1 MTLDEFAA
9 LADQVVALSKGK
21 AAPEGA
27 LSKDGKRVKR
37 GGKWVSRAKDE
48 RGGGAPS
55 ADAAPPTL
63 GPGPGAGKAPTRAG
77 AKLTDAA
84 DWLPERRHDEEAAQ
98 SFGLHR
104 ELLNMAKM
112 ETDPRKAEKLRR
124 ASAAHAVLGQ
134 AYGAAHSAKVAGDHA
149 HADELMRYADAVG
162 QHVWFDEHGESTTAA
177 LNRIRARHGR
187 SARAGSNLSPEEDA
201 RAQIERA
208 VGPMPKPKRSPSS
221 STTTTQPI
229 IHAAP
234 VRRRKGS
241 ADA

>member
-1 MTLDEFAA
+1 MITLDEFAA
-9 LADQVVALSKGK
+9 LADRVVALSKGK
-21 AAPEGA
+21 PAPEGA
-27 LSKDGKRVKR
+27 TSKDGKRVKR
-37 GGKWVSRAKDE
+37 AGEWVSKGT
-48 RGGGAPS
+48 GG
-55 ADAAPPTL
+55 ADAAPKGAVL
-63 GPGPGAGKAPTRAG
+63 GPGPGAGKAPTPGTMHADPG
-77 AKLTDAA
+77 AY
-84 DWLPERRHDEEAAQ
+84 LPETGHAENAAQ

-124 ASAAHAVLGQ
+124 AGAAHAVLGQ
-134 AYGAAHSAKVAGDHA
+134 AYGAAHAAKVAGDTE
-149 HADELMRYADAVG
+149 HADALGQHADKVAN
-162 QHVWFDEHGESTTAA
+162 HVWFDDHGEHTTAA

-208 VGPMPKPKRSPSS
+208 VGPAPKPKRSPSS
-221 STTTTQPI
+221 SATATQPI

-234 VRRRKGS
+234 VRRKGKS

>member
-1 MTLDEFAA
+1 MTSDEFAA

-21 AAPEGA
+21 PAPEGA
-27 LSKDGKRVKR
+27 PSKDGKRVKR
-37 GGKWVSRAKDE
+37 GGKWVSKGT
-48 RGGGAPS
+48 GGV
-55 ADAAPPTL
+55 DAAPKGPVL
-63 GPGPGAGKAPTRAG
+63 GPGPGAGKAPTPGTMHADPG
-77 AKLTDAA
+77 AY
-84 DWLPERRHDEEAAQ
+84 LPETGHAENAAQ

-124 ASAAHAVLGQ
+124 AGAAHAVLGQ
-134 AYGAAHSAKVAGDHA
+134 AYGAAHAAKMAGDHD
-149 HADELMRYADAVG
+149 HAEALG
-162 QHVWFDEHGESTTAA
+162 QHAEKVASHVWFDEHQEHTTAA

-208 VGPMPKPKRSPSS
+208 VGPAPKPKRSPSS
-221 STTTTQPI
+221 STTTQPI